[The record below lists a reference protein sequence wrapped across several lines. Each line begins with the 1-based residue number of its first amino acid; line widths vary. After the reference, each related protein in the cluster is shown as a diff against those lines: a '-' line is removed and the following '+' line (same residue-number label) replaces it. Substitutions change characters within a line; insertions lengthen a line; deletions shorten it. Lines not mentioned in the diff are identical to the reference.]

1 VGSVGVAY
9 TIDGNEAVCSSIN
22 DPPWVIECKGTAVLN
37 AFPVFNTPEGFYVEA
52 NVSTAFYNPNDEATY
67 PIDVLILY
75 PSVWSAGTTTV
86 TTSSTAPGDFTDP
99 NFYVALDTYG
109 GIYFDINTTALF
121 APPVTVCGTYP
132 DQNDDG
138 IVDGTET
145 SASGYP
151 GASEC
156 NLRMEHNPPSADPTD
171 PDTWEPVTLTTGHPS
186 GVQCPWEGE
195 QELTCPTETGG
206 RYCINTQTNQICGL
220 AWGFSPFVIGIDV
233 GPHPPAI
240 TALDATTALQALG
253 QPVTATGA
261 VCDTNLGQTLTVE
274 FNWGDESPVDQR
286 EVVSE
291 TCGQPIGESHTYAE
305 PGVYTVTMTVTD
317 DEGEF
322 DTGVFEYVVIYDP
335 SGGFVTGG
343 GWIDSPEGAYAVNES
358 LAGKA
363 SFGFVSKYKKGA
375 NEPTGNTE
383 FQFKVADL
391 NFKSTSYDWLVIA
404 GSKAKFKG
412 EGTINGD
419 GSYGFML
426 SAVDGDEDTFRIKIW
441 DNGDDVVYDN
451 QMGDGDDADAATTLG
466 GGSIVVHKPKK

>member
-1 VGSVGVAY
+1 MV
-9 TIDGNEAVCSSIN
+9 
-22 DPPWVIECKGTAVLN
+22 
-37 AFPVFNTPEGFYVEA
+37 
-52 NVSTAFYNPNDEATY
+52 DE
-67 PIDVLILY
+67 
-75 PSVWSAGTTTV
+75 
-86 TTSSTAPGDFTDP
+86 
-99 NFYVALDTYG
+99 
-109 GIYFDINTTALF
+109 
-121 APPVTVCGTYP
+121 
-132 DQNDDG
+132 
-138 IVDGTET
+138 
-145 SASGYP
+145 
-151 GASEC
+151 
-156 NLRMEHNPPSADPTD
+156 
-171 PDTWEPVTLTTGHPS
+171 
-186 GVQCPWEGE
+186 
-195 QELTCPTETGG
+195 
-206 RYCINTQTNQICGL
+206 
-220 AWGFSPFVIGIDV
+220 
-233 GPHPPAI
+233 
-240 TALDATTALQALG
+240 
-253 QPVTATGA
+253 VTA
-261 VCDTNLGQTLTVE
+261 E
-274 FNWGDESPVDQR
+274 
-286 EVVSE
+286 SE
-291 TCGQPIGESHTYAE
+291 TCGQSMTESHLYVE